1 MLFADLIGRF
11 GCGRA
16 GAREA
21 ACSLAAESAKADF
34 VPFQRRIYS
43 LTRAGER

>member
-1 MLFADLIGRF
+1 MLFDDLIESS

-16 GAREA
+16 GARAA

-43 LTRAGER
+43 LTRADGT